1 MPKDEWGVK
10 RLCPTCHTRFY
21 DLRRNP
27 MTCPSCSAV
36 FSLESL
42 LGSRAQST
50 VAHRK
55 AVVQPKVAAVD
66 EDIVLEDEDAD
77 DDSVEL
83 EDDLL
88 EDDEDETVDLDDL
101 ADVAADDE
109 T

>member
-27 MTCPSCSAV
+27 MTCPSCNAV
-36 FSLESL
+36 FSLEAL
-42 LGSRAQST
+42 LGNRVQST
-50 VAHRK
+50 VSARK
-55 AVVQPKVAAVD
+55 AVVPPKAAELD
-66 EDIVLEDEDAD
+66 DDIVLEDEED
-77 DDSVEL
+77 DGVEL

-101 ADVAADDE
+101 TDVAADDE

>member
-10 RLCPTCHTRFY
+10 RLCPTCHARFY

-42 LGSRAQST
+42 LGNRVQST
-50 VAHRK
+50 VAQRK
-55 AVVQPKVAAVD
+55 AAVPPKATLVED
-66 EDIVLEDEDAD
+66 DIVLEVEEEDD
-77 DDSVEL
+77 VEL

-88 EDDEDETVDLDDL
+88 EDDEDENVDLDDI